1 MKKLVGLGIIV
12 IIIAAV
18 FTVAVGKG
26 INDMDIEKNISGD
39 FSGETASAQAAITS
53 PGTINVTISTD
64 KKVYH
69 PCENMT
75 ITINLTNKGE
85 DTFKGKL
92 CIILEYSEKIVRYQF
107 FPIIIKPGEKKT
119 LDKTIHICKAWR
131 KGEYTLRAALVSE
144 ENNQTIIHSEDS
156 CNFTIWW

>member
-12 IIIAAV
+12 IVIAAV

-39 FSGETASAQAAITS
+39 FNGETAGFFLYLSDF
-53 PGTINVTISTD
+53 STD
-64 KKVYH
+64 KEIYH

-85 DTFKGKL
+85 DTFEGKL
-92 CIILEYSEKIVRYQF
+92 YIILEYSEKIVRKQS
-107 FPIIIKPGEKKT
+107 FPIIIKPREKKM

-131 KGEYTLRAALVSE
+131 EGEYTLRAALESK
-144 ENNQTIIHSEDS
+144 ENNQTIIHSEDL
-156 CNFTIWW
+156 CNFTIRW